1 MYEKIID
8 FEIKK
13 IKNLVFDVGGVLIGY
28 RWEEMFEDY
37 GLDKISAIKI
47 GKGIFDSKEW
57 PMFDAGL
64 ISLEETVESF
74 CNRNP
79 DLAEPARWFI
89 ENAIKMRVPR
99 EKLWKELRRLKE
111 KGYKI
116 YLLSNYSK
124 VLFKLHTSD
133 YDFMNII
140 DGKVVS
146 YEVNSLKPEEKIYRT
161 LFERYNLKEDE
172 CVFFDD
178 RPCNVEMAKKL
189 GMEGIVVKDQSEQ
202 FLISILEHF

>member
-1 MYEKIID
+1 MYENFLNCEID
-8 FEIKK
+8 K

-37 GLDKISAIKI
+37 GLDRHSAERI

-57 PMFDAGL
+57 PKFDAGF
-64 ISLEETVESF
+64 ISLEETVECF
-74 CNRNP
+74 CRRNP

-89 ENAIKMRVPR
+89 DNAINMRVPR
-99 EKLWKELRRLKE
+99 ERLWKELRRLKE

-124 VLFKLHTSD
+124 VLFELHTSD
-133 YDFMNII
+133 YDFMNVI

-146 YEVNSLKPEEKIYRT
+146 YEVGSLKPDEKIYKT
-161 LFERYNLKEDE
+161 LLERYSLKAEE
-172 CVFFDD
+172 SIFFDD
-178 RPCNVEMAKKL
+178 RQENIETAKML
-189 GMEGIVVKDQSEQ
+189 GMGGIVVKNQSEQ
-202 FLISILEHF
+202 FLISVLEHF